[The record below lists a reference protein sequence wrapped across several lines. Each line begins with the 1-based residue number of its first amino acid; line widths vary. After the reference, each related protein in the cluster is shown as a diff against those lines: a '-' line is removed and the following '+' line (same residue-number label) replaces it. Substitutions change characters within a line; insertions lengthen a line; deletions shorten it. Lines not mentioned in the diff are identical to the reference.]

1 MREIIGQAVLLILI
15 LIGLSELI
23 RLLFYYLVSPGK
35 EAKMLII
42 LPFFGEQSDVEQLLF
57 HAQQQLRWQRGH
69 GVRAVLCV
77 DYGMEEEARHIC
89 ELYCQEHSGFQL
101 VEPGELDAFL
111 LQNWKKNYEEG

>member
-57 HAQQQLRWQRGH
+57 HAQQLRWQRGH

-89 ELYCQEHSGFQL
+89 ELYCREHSGFQL